1 MPKAF
6 RNIIRQLQYRE
17 GSFLYTTHRTALW
30 ISTLGTFTS
39 TSRRIDIAS
48 LNCILETFRKCGI
61 VFCFWL
67 YYLPT
72 RLMLIVF
79 SILLQVRSVITC
91 LSILTLLHP
100 IMVFLARKGR
110 NSYNSVCLNNQ
121 ENSNNLTNKNNIHIT
136 LNNKDTLLDEVTW
149 LTNVIK

>member
-1 MPKAF
+1 
-6 RNIIRQLQYRE
+6 
-17 GSFLYTTHRTALW
+17 
-30 ISTLGTFTS
+30 
-39 TSRRIDIAS
+39 
-48 LNCILETFRKCGI
+48 
-61 VFCFWL
+61 
-67 YYLPT
+67 
-72 RLMLIVF
+72 MLIVF

-136 LNNKDTLLDEVTW
+136 LNNKDTLLDEVT
-149 LTNVIK
+149 